1 MVDHSTIFVLPL
13 LVLVLVSGLVE
24 EEMENGQN
32 LWKKTSSIVKASTGN
47 LTKEQ
52 LSSLNQIIGKL
63 NENIQKF
70 LGERNMEEFK
80 SNATAVEQKATKI
93 VKEDL
98 IMYNSFVVHIF
109 NLTEK
114 EVGMTRNDFCRAV
127 AKICAK
133 TWAFPSEFKTK
144 PTNGTKMIEI
154 IHKDYK
160 DIIDGAINPPKTRRS
175 NE

>member
-1 MVDHSTIFVLPL
+1 MADHSTIFVLPL
-13 LVLVLVSGLVE
+13 LVLVLVSGMVE
-24 EEMENGQN
+24 EEMKNGQS
-32 LWKKTSSIVKASTGN
+32 LWKKTSSIIKASTGN

-52 LSSLNQIIGKL
+52 ISSLNQMISKL
-63 NENIQKF
+63 NENIQIF
-70 LGERNMEEFK
+70 RGELTMEEFK
-80 SNATAVEQKATKI
+80 SVTAVEQMAEI
-93 VKEDL
+93 VKEDI
-98 IMYNSFVVHIF
+98 IMYNSFVVHMF

-114 EVGMTRNDFCRAV
+114 EVGMTRNDFCQAV

-133 TWAFPSEFKTK
+133 TWVFPSEFKTK
-144 PTNGTKMIEI
+144 PANETEIIEI